1 MKIAIAGATGNIG
14 ARIVQQLA
22 NSAHKLVLLSRNI
35 EAETQLKNKNIA
47 LVNTDIANQE
57 QVIANTKGVD
67 ALFWMVPPLIHVS
80 CLKDLYQA
88 VTSAGVE
95 AVRENKIKKVVLL
108 SAIGAGAK
116 EHLGTVSYVGDME
129 KDFDTL
135 NDVDVLALRP
145 GYFMENFLTQKDLIV
160 QNGIFNFPY
169 DSEHDIPFISTDDIA
184 GAAAKY
190 LVDEQW
196 SGHWKLHLMGKEN
209 LTMTQI
215 AQLFSKHL
223 NITVRYEQV
232 SINHFENLFRSFG
245 ANEVVIEEM
254 VELFK
259 ALGDPNGVYALPRT
273 FETTTATSF
282 SQFIERKFK

>member
-14 ARIVQQLA
+14 ARIVQQLD

-35 EAETQLKNKNIA
+35 EAETQLKNDNIA
-47 LVNTDIANQE
+47 LINTDIANKE

-67 ALFWMVPPLIHVS
+67 ALFWMVPPLIHVAS
-80 CLKDLYQA
+80 LRDLYQTI
-88 VTSAGVE
+88 TSAGVE
-95 AVRENKIKKVVLL
+95 AVKENKIKKVVLL

-129 KDFDTL
+129 KAFDTL

-145 GYFMENFLTQKDLIV
+145 GYFMENFLMQKDLIV
-160 QNGIFNFPY
+160 QKGIFNFPY
-169 DSEHDIPFISTDDIA
+169 DPEHDIPFISTDDIA
-184 GAAAKY
+184 DAAAKY
-190 LVDEQW
+190 LVDKQW

-223 NITVRYEQV
+223 NKTVRYEKV

-254 VELFK
+254 VELFE

-282 SQFIERKFK
+282 SKFIQQKFK

>member
-14 ARIVQQLA
+14 ARIVQQLD

-35 EAETQLKNKNIA
+35 EAETQLKNDNIA
-47 LVNTDIANQE
+47 LINTDIANKE

-67 ALFWMVPPLIHVS
+67 ALFWMVPPLIHVAS
-80 CLKDLYQA
+80 LRDLYQTI
-88 VTSAGVE
+88 TSAGVE
-95 AVRENKIKKVVLL
+95 AVKENKIKKVVLL

-129 KDFDTL
+129 KAFDTL

-145 GYFMENFLTQKDLIV
+145 GYFMENFLMQKDLIV
-160 QNGIFNFPY
+160 QKGIFNFPY
-169 DSEHDIPFISTDDIA
+169 DPEHDIPFISTDDIA
-184 GAAAKY
+184 DAAAKY
-190 LVDEQW
+190 LVDKQW

-223 NITVRYEQV
+223 NKTVRYEKV

-254 VELFK
+254 VELFE

-282 SQFIERKFK
+282 SKFIQKKFK